1 MENSGNANFYD
12 LILGLG
18 YIENPAEEK
27 TLKLLKK
34 HAIDVLETRHGNIT
48 LISDGKNLELRQ
60 KVRH

>member
-1 MENSGNANFYD
+1 MQISKNTTPRG
-12 LILGLG
+12 
-18 YIENPAEEK
+18 EEK